1 MSMQAEKA
9 KGLLARFR
17 NDHMHHMLDLL
28 DIPRSD
34 LKDKVNR
41 LNRLVSCSD
50 VSLLL
55 LSLNTNM
62 NNAMRPPKYAGAR
75 HHLTHLALCIGLHS

>member
-1 MSMQAEKA
+1 
-9 KGLLARFR
+9 
-17 NDHMHHMLDLL
+17 MHHMLDLL

-41 LNRLVSCSD
+41 LSSIVNCSD

-55 LSLNTNM
+55 LSLAISVNT
-62 NNAMRPPKYAGAR
+62 AMRP
-75 HHLTHLALCIGLHS
+75 

>member
-1 MSMQAEKA
+1 MQAEKA

-41 LNRLVSCSD
+41 LNSIVHCSD

-55 LSLNTNM
+55 LSITINVNTS
-62 NNAMRPPKYAGAR
+62 MRPQKCAGAQPQ
-75 HHLTHLALCIGLHS
+75 LTRLALCIGLHS